1 MTTKCTSSRSTS
13 TTTRSL
19 TTMNTLRSLRSSLEE
34 RNWGIVREILSSHSL
49 PTFHETENGTD
60 TVLVSSSTTGGAAG
74 GGGNPSLPSCMD
86 DEVECLTDA
95 IQSLCFNAND
105 IPFDIFT
112 LFSSSVDLRHVIPSL
127 RDNYDPKTIMYSC
140 IMHELCL
147 DNKHGAIRLLLSSL
161 PKNVAALEAQRL
173 DYMYIEYM
181 SDDQAPGEEA
191 ITGFEFV
198 HSPLQAA
205 WEGTL
210 FDSHGQHAL
219 DSIST
224 LEDLRS
230 SDHHKDITNLW
241 RCTMHLLCSVE
252 GCYPLEENNGD
263 NVTWPLLHAI
273 ARIGCKGHAAIMWLA
288 LKLYPHLI
296 RLKDEHG
303 NLPIHVAAQNSLHYL
318 SQRSQQDTGDSL
330 KKIEVDDDKNV
341 ESTMTPTESFL
352 AKGLVPKK
360 LKRWQQP
367 PIIMILQKDPQSAA
381 IPNKD
386 GSLPLHQFILH
397 HDANAVKKL
406 EQKAYHDHCMSN
418 DSFDGYHMG
427 SFATVKA
434 LTCEHPLALT
444 TPDFKTGLHPFMMAA
459 SMKTIPLD
467 VIYFLLSENPF
478 YIVSHCISS
487 NCDERTTSSTS
498 TRTVRRKRSLS
509 FFEEEGGE
517 KKKHS
522 LT

>member
-1 MTTKCTSSRSTS
+1 MDTI
-13 TTTRSL
+13 
-19 TTMNTLRSLRSSLEE
+19 LRSLQSSLEE
-34 RNWGIVREILSSHSL
+34 QDWKQVREILSSHSL
-49 PTFHETENGTD
+49 PTFHETGTD
-60 TVLVSSSTTGGAAG
+60 TVVSSIGT
-74 GGGNPSLPSCMD
+74 PSLPSWM
-86 DEVECLTDA
+86 ENEIECLTDS
-95 IQSLCFNAND
+95 IQSLFFNAND
-105 IPFDIFT
+105 IPFDVFT
-112 LFSSSVDLRHVIPSL
+112 LFSRTVDLRHVIPSL
-127 RDNYDPKTIMYSC
+127 RDNYNPKTIMYSC
-140 IMHELCL
+140 LMHELCL
-147 DNKHGAIRLLLSSL
+147 DNKHEAIRLLLSSL
-161 PKNVAALEAQRL
+161 PRNVAALEAQRL

-181 SDDQAPGEEA
+181 SEET
-191 ITGFEFV
+191 ISGFEFV

-210 FDSHGQHAL
+210 FDTNGQHAL

-224 LEDLRS
+224 IEDLRN
-230 SDHHKDITNLW
+230 DDHKDITALW
-241 RCTMHLLCSVE
+241 RSTMHLMRSVE
-252 GCYPLEENNGD
+252 GYHPLKENNGD
-263 NVTWPLLHAI
+263 KVAWPLLHAI
-273 ARIGCKGHAAIMWLA
+273 ARLGCKGHAAIMWLA

-318 SQRSQQDTGDSL
+318 SQRSQQDNEQDAL
-330 KKIEVDDDKNV
+330 KNIEGDDDNFF
-341 ESTMTPTESFL
+341 ESMRTPTESFL

-397 HDANAVKKL
+397 HDANAVKIL
-406 EQKAYHDHCMSN
+406 EQKAYHDHCISSN
-418 DSFDGYHMG
+418 SFDGYHMG

-444 TPDFKTGLHPFMMAA
+444 TPDFKTGLHPFLLAA
-459 SMKTIPLD
+459 SMKTISLD

-478 YIVSHCISS
+478 YIVSHSIFS
-487 NCDERTTSSTS
+487 NCDERTRSSSTSSTIS
-498 TRTVRRKRSLS
+498 HKKRSLS
-509 FFEEEGGE
+509 FFEEEGE
-517 KKKHS
+517 AKKKHS